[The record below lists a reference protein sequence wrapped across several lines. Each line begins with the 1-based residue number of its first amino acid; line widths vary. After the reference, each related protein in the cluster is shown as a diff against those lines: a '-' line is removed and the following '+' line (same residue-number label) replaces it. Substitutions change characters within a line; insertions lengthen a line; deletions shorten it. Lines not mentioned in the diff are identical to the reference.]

1 MSCKEHFQKLHDVMA
16 ELINQLNAELI
27 SQLNADEAKVFVEKF
42 QNKLEELRNEQATNL
57 QEDIGA
63 S

>member
-1 MSCKEHFQKLHDVMA
+1 M
-16 ELINQLNAELI
+16 AELI
-27 SQLNADEAKVFVEKF
+27 SQLSDEETKSFADIL

-63 S
+63 SR

>member
-1 MSCKEHFQKLHDVMA
+1 MSGKEHFQKLHDVMA
-16 ELINQLNAELI
+16 ELIGQLDAEE
-27 SQLNADEAKVFVEKF
+27 SKVFVEKF
-42 QNKLEELRNEQATNL
+42 QNKLEELRNEQAANL

>member
-1 MSCKEHFQKLHDVMA
+1 MA